1 MYWRNTRRVVG
12 VAFDNSCN
20 GLGLVAI
27 HGILG
32 KPESITVPISVSS
45 LMEEPVHVHV
55 RSGDGSEAKFW
66 LIPQVR
72 LASND
77 GFDARTLRELA
88 TEVQDKQTMIEER
101 WHEYFG

>member
-1 MYWRNTRRVVG
+1 VWLVSPLTTR
-12 VAFDNSCN
+12 
-20 GLGLVAI
+20 AI
-27 HGILG
+27 ASALLRSKAHLA

-45 LMEEPVHVHV
+45 LMEEPAHVHV

-66 LIPQVR
+66 LSPQVR

-88 TEVQDKQTMIEER
+88 TEVQDKQTMIEEH

>member
-1 MYWRNTRRVVG
+1 MPVLFRYKGFRFFFYLNEGHPR
-12 VAFDNSCN
+12 
-20 GLGLVAI
+20 
-27 HGILG
+27 
-32 KPESITVPISVSS
+32 
-45 LMEEPVHVHV
+45 EPVHVHV

-66 LIPQVR
+66 LRPQVR

-88 TEVQDKQTMIEER
+88 TEVQDKQTMIEEH